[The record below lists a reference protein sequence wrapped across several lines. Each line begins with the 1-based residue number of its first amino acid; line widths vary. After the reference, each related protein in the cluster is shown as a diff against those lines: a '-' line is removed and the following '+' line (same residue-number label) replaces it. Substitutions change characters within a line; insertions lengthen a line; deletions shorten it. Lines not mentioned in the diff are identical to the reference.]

1 MYEKYQCIPKLSLLV
16 KPIVKRNQRADIM
29 MINGQKLK
37 RLTGSIT
44 MLYSWAV
51 HCCLLNARNWW
62 SFSRQSCTKV
72 MAGTKENL
80 HNSAYILGDL
90 PFPPNSG
97 IVKTSKLPVM
107 CCFVFFSRALQ
118 TSTYVDSRC
127 LMRLWFAS
135 IARDHKCLLPGGWME
150 SWRHGRM
157 DVSFRTWL
165 KFLFVL
171 Y

>member
-1 MYEKYQCIPKLSLLV
+1 VYEKYQCIPKLSLLV

-44 MLYSWAV
+44 MFYSWAV

-107 CCFVFFSRALQ
+107 CCFVFFFKSFADFNL
-118 TSTYVDSRC
+118 C
-127 LMRLWFAS
+127 WFQVSHETLICINSAGPQMS
-135 IARDHKCLLPGGWME
+135 IAGWLDGKLAPW
-150 SWRHGRM
+150 SYGCQFQ
-157 DVSFRTWL
+157 DLT
-165 KFLFVL
+165 
-171 Y
+171 